1 MKALQSEIEILASA
15 EQVWQLLTDFAS
27 FPQWNP
33 FIRHI
38 NGEAHEDAWL
48 EVYIQS
54 VGAGGMKSRPTVLRA
69 KPNQEL
75 CWFGYLLMPGLF
87 DGEHS
92 FIIESLGTDRVRF
105 VQRKIFTGL
114 LVPLFARKLAKNTW
128 HGLEEMNQALKAR
141 AEQIKQTSMSTSPS
155 LLC

>member
-38 NGEAHEDAWL
+38 NGEACEGAWL
-48 EVYIQS
+48 EVYIQH
-54 VGAGGMKSRPTVLRA
+54 VGVGGMKSRPTVLRA

-75 CWFGYLLMPGLF
+75 CW
-87 DGEHS
+87 
-92 FIIESLGTDRVRF
+92 
-105 VQRKIFTGL
+105 
-114 LVPLFARKLAKNTW
+114 
-128 HGLEEMNQALKAR
+128 
-141 AEQIKQTSMSTSPS
+141 
-155 LLC
+155 